1 MVRRRYVRQKPHGL
15 HDHCSS
21 VAVSVHATAVSWSK
35 TSPICPTWLPQFPP
49 VQFLKP
55 CSRSAAAYWAAKPPV
70 AWMESLL
77 PRSTKMVA
85 GCSSRTRRHIDSCAN
100 NTKSENMVNSMATR
114 SYVRQKSDR
123 RKGQRQSVSM
133 STRSHTVLKVFLG
146 SSHFGLRIH
155 VIAEPYSIGDTPL
168 ALGPR
173 RCHGL
178 SLDIA
183 KSCSIDDDS
192 QHSFR
197 RKVAVLAPRGRG
209 RAAASYDGSRSN

>member
-1 MVRRRYVRQKPHGL
+1 MEQDIPHLSNLAATISTRAVLEAVLTERGGVLGGQATSGL
-15 HDHCSS
+15 DGE
-21 VAVSVHATAVSWSK
+21 
-35 TSPICPTWLPQFPP
+35 
-49 VQFLKP
+49 
-55 CSRSAAAYWAAKPPV
+55 PV
-70 AWMESLL
+70 AAIHQDGCGLL
-77 PRSTKMVA
+77 LTNREA
-85 GCSSRTRRHIDSCAN
+85 HIDSCAN
-100 NTKSENMVNSMATR
+100 NTKSENMINSMATR

-123 RKGQRQSVSM
+123 RKGKRQNVSM